1 MGARFNTYGVMSGS
15 SRGAPSHPAHG
26 LDGRGVRTRDGG
38 YGPNMMDPRPTGIV
52 VGLIG
57 AVVLAISALA
67 DPLGIGEGHTFGWLQ
82 ILGVIL
88 GAVILLLGLAIAAQR
103 VPVPG
108 RRRTI
113 VTSGPENTTTIVE
126 DPAPPPPPAH

>member
-1 MGARFNTYGVMSGS
+1 MHDNRRYVKYGAETRRELVPPVSP
-15 SRGAPSHPAHG
+15 RVA
-26 LDGRGVRTRDGG
+26 RGVRTDGSG
-38 YGPNMMDPRPTGIV
+38 YSPDMMDPRPTGIV

-57 AVVLAISALA
+57 AVVLVVSALA

-88 GAVILLLGLAIAAQR
+88 GALILLLGLAIAAKR

-108 RRRTI
+108 RRRTV

-126 DPAPPPPPAH
+126 DPAPPPGTP